1 MYDQEILTWFLYT
14 LYKVILHRATCIW
27 KLINYI
33 YIKNSMLHNNLACIR
48 GIKTKI

>member
-1 MYDQEILTWFLYT
+1 MVSLYSLQSNPSSCYMYMETN
-14 LYKVILHRATCIW
+14 
-27 KLINYI
+27 NYI